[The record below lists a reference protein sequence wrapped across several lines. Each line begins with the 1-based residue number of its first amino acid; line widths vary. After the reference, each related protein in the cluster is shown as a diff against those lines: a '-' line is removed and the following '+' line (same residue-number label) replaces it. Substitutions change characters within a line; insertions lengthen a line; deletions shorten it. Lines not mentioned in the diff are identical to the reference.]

1 MLRHLMA
8 TVASFFTPQ
17 WIYRFPLAAR
27 IEREINLIG
36 RKFGL
41 PKFEINKVNLIDGGT
56 GGTEIGV
63 SVLGFLRGY
72 RQRILVKDY
81 PSILTVAALSLRFLL
96 WREYLDMSFRFLL
109 KTRALW
115 VEVDGHKLSLRVK
128 IFPDRL
134 DNYIYLF
141 LTKVDD
147 GYMLEIGSQEEGNG
161 GLAGRDIVKP
171 VRLMYNTW
179 SDAIEMLVHLMKEGS
194 MSEPEEAKAMVE
206 RLSAIHQ
213 V

>member
-1 MLRHLMA
+1 MLRHLID

-17 WIYRFPLAAR
+17 WVYRFPLAAR

-41 PKFEINKVNLIDGGT
+41 PEFKINKANQIDGT
-56 GGTEIGV
+56 GSAEIDI
-63 SVLGFLRGY
+63 SVLAFLRGY
-72 RQRILVKDY
+72 RQRILIKDD
-81 PSILTVAALSLRFLL
+81 PFILTVAALSLRFLL
-96 WREYLDMSFRFLL
+96 WREYLDISFRFLL

-115 VEVDGHKLSLRVK
+115 VEVNGYKFSLRVK
-128 IFPDRL
+128 VFPDRL

-161 GLAGRDIVKP
+161 GLSGRDIVKP

-179 SDAIEMLVHLMKEGS
+179 SDAIEMLVRLMKEVS
-194 MSEPEEAKAMVE
+194 MSKPEEAKAMVE